1 MPVSKFRGRTPGRF
15 NVGLYLYTMK
25 IILSE
30 IQVRNLMGL
39 IESDNYIR
47 LSDEVIQDRLM
58 KAKELAKDFKNP
70 RQFALVHKQL
80 FSFLKQQKL
89 IDDVFPN
96 RLKQLGDLSPE
107 SALKIANKYGTI
119 ADLKSERASV
129 YQYLLRN
136 NLLDTAY
143 PNSEE
148 NFNLSTKYQMHLGG
162 DENPNL
168 NPEIGKY
175 LDYLMDR
182 ASRYEDMKDLE
193 KRNPPLYRHLVALGH
208 DMRYDNEEYEEED

>member
-1 MPVSKFRGRTPGRF
+1 
-15 NVGLYLYTMK
+15 MK

-39 IESDNYIR
+39 IESDNYVR

-58 KAKELAKDFKNP
+58 KAKELAQGFKNP

-80 FSFLKQQKL
+80 FSFLKQQNL

-96 RLKQLGDLSPE
+96 RLKHSDDFTPE
-107 SALKIANKYGTI
+107 SALRIANNYATPT
-119 ADLKSERASV
+119 DLGDERGAV

-136 NLLDTAY
+136 NLMNTAY
-143 PNSEE
+143 PNSAE
-148 NFNLSTKYQMHLGG
+148 NFNLATKYQKNLGG
-162 DENPNL
+162 DENPSL

-182 ASRYEDMKDLE
+182 ASRYENMKDLE
-193 KRNPPLYRHLVALGH
+193 KRNPSLYRHLVALGH
-208 DMRYDNEEYEEED
+208 DMRYDNEEDKEEN